1 MPIFRHNGTWLHGG
15 NAARQP
21 GDKVAAV
28 QFTERETMKTVF
40 LILKQVDGVKHLAG
54 VAETIGDAAD
64 LLAKWEPECP
74 DNFNFLGTKK
84 EYGVTRHLFNIP
96 FNMEYL
102 IYEVPLNSEVPAELF
117 KKEYGGI

>member
-1 MPIFRHNGTWLHGG
+1 MPLASQTAKPPHHRT
-15 NAARQP
+15 R
-21 GDKVAAV
+21 KVI
-28 QFTERETMKTVF
+28 MNTVF
-40 LILKQVDGVKHLAG
+40 LIIKQVEGVKSLAG
-54 VAETIGDAAD
+54 VAATIGDAAQ

-74 DNFNFLGTKK
+74 DNFNFLGTEE

-102 IYEVPLNSEVPAELF
+102 IYEVPMNSEVPAELF